1 MSQNGRVRIIRV
13 GARNFKRLE
22 HLELAPTGDITIMAG
37 DSGQGKSSILQV
49 IRAAFSGASPEVIT
63 TGKDEATAFVE
74 LNDGTTIERVIR
86 RDGPDAVMVARS
98 GKHLKDQEAKAYLKG
113 WSGGKAI
120 FDPIAWVNLGG
131 GDGDGK
137 TARRREQRDMLLHAI
152 PMKVTSDM
160 VVDAIERLGEDAVEV
175 FRLVNMP
182 EESFSS
188 SAPHGLVVCDELG
201 KIAYSVRTLV
211 NRDLDKANED
221 LKRTPP
227 AEHPVPKES
236 AEVIRATER
245 EIQEDYLKALGAVS
259 ARQSTVTCAESLR
272 AKIAASEAALAGV
285 EPPSAEMIDRSIV
298 ENQSIIETLT
308 DQLRDIRSQLNHV
321 ETQQAELRAARDEI
335 DAKAQ
340 KIRAGKAELEHDR
353 EEYAGV
359 KESLGGVEA
368 DPQPL
373 ARDLE
378 EVRHFLGKR
387 EQQDAHEAAVGRAE
401 KKRQESEALDKV
413 VKLFRDDL
421 PKQVLAAAD
430 LPIEGLDLGGEK
442 GETLTI
448 NGVPLHELGT
458 SERMRIGVEVAL
470 ALNQQAGFVTVD
482 GFESVGRADRRAF
495 YEICAER
502 GIDIWTSEV
511 DPDAVPGDGRVIIQ
525 DGQVVGA

>member
-1 MSQNGRVRIIRV
+1 MSNNRRVRIIKV

-22 HLELAPTGDITIMAG
+22 HLELCPTGEITIVAG

-63 TGKDEATAFVE
+63 NGKDEAVAFVH
-74 LNDGTTIERVIR
+74 LDDGTTIERVIR

-98 GKHLKDQEAKAYLKG
+98 GKHLAAQEAKAYLRG
-113 WSGGKAI
+113 WSGGKAV

-182 EESFSS
+182 EELFSS

-201 KIAYSVRTLV
+201 KIAYNVRTLI
-211 NRDLDKANED
+211 NRDLDEADED
-221 LKRTPP
+221 LKRMPP

-236 AEVIRATER
+236 AEVIRAMER
-245 EIQEDYLKALGAVS
+245 EIQEEYLRALGAAK
-259 ARQSTVTCAESLR
+259 ARESTVSRAETLR
-272 AKIAASEAALAGV
+272 GKIAASEAVLAGV
-285 EPPSAEMIDRSIV
+285 VTPSTEELDRSIA
-298 ENQSIIETLT
+298 ENQAIIESLNTQIQ
-308 DQLRDIRSQLNHV
+308 DLRFRLNHV
-321 ETQQAELRAARDEI
+321 ELQQSEMKRDRQRLEAEAQRIQAAHDTLNRDRAELS
-335 DAKAQ
+335 
-340 KIRAGKAELEHDR
+340 
-353 EEYAGV
+353 GV
-359 KESLGGVEA
+359 EESLGSAVP

-373 ARDLE
+373 AQELE
-378 EVRHFLGKR
+378 EVRHFLIKR
-387 EQQDAHEAAVGRAE
+387 EQQDAHEAAVARAE
-401 KKRQESEALDKV
+401 KKRTESEALDKV

-430 LPIEGLDLGGEK
+430 LPIAGLGLGGEK

-482 GFESVGRADRRAF
+482 GFESVGRADRKAF

-511 DPDAVPGDGRVIIQ
+511 DPDAVPGDGRIVIQ